1 MLFKNVS
8 FCAMNGEIDVKGVTL
23 DSGATTSEAF
33 SPTSAT
39 NVEVASSHPNSMSGY
54 DFYWDCGQY
63 QATNADILKEK
74 VLLSQLPSQG
84 QHQPTGPFEA
94 AIKDIPFEPPSVP
107 KALKLYDDRTSSSG
121 SLDFDPYNLCSPQK
135 IHFDM
140 VHGTPSFSPNPELTR
155 IMFEEVHSFPYPF
168 DHQYGQCNSQPH
180 LVDLEEA
187 DLDLFCSK
195 EYEDVVGMLNK
206 ESENRENC
214 DNDVSDCIEPK
225 TEELKMGTT
234 QDIPTHIFFSYD
246 GNQTLE
252 NSLNFNI
259 LLKEIP
265 HDPALVVPSTLSQ
278 HTGEVNNA
286 VNDCQSS
293 EVKVSLKQ
301 DVPAFSLTDSTLAP
315 SFESMNLFKTSLNET
330 QNSASLLMTA
340 QTPSL
345 KKDIIDADN
354 EADIGKDRDAAAENL
369 AMSSLVLSDIEGER
383 AAASTSSPESLTHT
397 RKPAKMA
404 QMQAAPT
411 PSSTKGQG
419 KYMRRRVTDE
429 SELRIPLQYGWKRE
443 IRIKTV
449 GNRLHGETTYYAPC
463 GKKLR
468 QFPDVIK
475 YLIRNGITELSREHF
490 SFSPRMNVGEFF
502 EMKESPE
509 GNHWY
514 KLTAEEAPLRIQ
526 AMMSRRGRPPNSS
539 KQRVQKL
546 SVLNQGKGKS
556 RKTRTVTL
564 LDSSDAKLM
573 KKLEQQAVLNPK
585 ETQILKALMNK
596 LKQKQG
602 PGKVQKAKRMK
613 EEKVIKRQ
621 QKVKQQRL
629 QLLHEM
635 KKPTEDLYLRD
646 LKPLPEFKRIAGLVL
661 SGRAF
666 SDCLTVFEF
675 LHTYGKV
682 LGFNVLK
689 DMPTLKTLQEGLLN
703 VGDAVGIIQ
712 DLLIKLL
719 HIAIVNP
726 GLPNQYQSVTLLR
739 ERIRDIQ
746 ITRNNV
752 SEVLRIFLEAYGVE
766 AELCRGLK
774 SKSFQAHSSEKKASV
789 LAFLV
794 NELLENSF
802 VVREID
808 KNLYQRAN
816 IRKNKWIV
824 DGKLRRL
831 QRTLAKKKGFE
842 KLKTIMEDRRRK
854 PEFSFEVDYNG
865 TSMRNGDEERVKEGT
880 RGKFSGKKTEGNK
893 MEYEQPS
900 TSVSELSC
908 QIEKLSKRQI
918 YFARKLLQF
927 SQKLRALLLGRDRFR
942 RRYWVFPHLSGV
954 FVEGSEE
961 SVAAEEGDVEK
972 NQRQSLETA
981 PVKVQGADALSVKAS
996 TLVTPKDEQRS
1007 KCEANV
1013 AAPES
1018 LEQQRANVKHCSGLQ
1033 QEVPPTG
1040 QPHSNLEHL
1049 TVFLAW
1055 LGVLQNSVSDL
1066 SVSNPQCSTSKD
1078 RLAVFSPEVLLAS
1091 NRKLFDLSVPNSEQ
1105 RVKDCAEKQGQWFSL
1120 LPRVPCD
1127 TSSVI
1132 QLPASPQ
1139 PTLQHQC
1146 QLVAS
1151 DLNGLDRGP
1160 LGPTAATQ
1168 PSMETPFDTQFIDSL
1183 ILDLASGTSESAF
1196 PQTNTPVTK
1205 PHPAEGLPLAESTR
1219 QWISKRRGRPS
1230 KLQKESNQCQLKPIP
1245 AEMQKGWWHI
1255 DSPEELN
1262 CLLKALHPRG
1272 IREKALH
1279 KQLLKHMDYVNQA
1292 CMRDKR
1298 DILFSNNSEEQIITK
1313 EMVENWKP
1321 EKWAMLADL
1330 EVLQYLE
1337 ELEQRVIS
1345 ASLHVEGWT
1354 CPDTDST
1361 RDDLVYFDQKCLT
1374 SSEGKMKGEEEMEL
1388 MRRNN
1393 NPLDL
1398 AVSRLA
1404 TLELNIE
1411 RRYLREPFSA
1421 PTARK
1426 LEPIATASKAPV
1438 KGGLEAEIN
1447 SNEVGVP
1454 PGLSLWRETLLK
1466 CSNAAQVFMCIQ
1478 RLENSIAWE
1487 KSVLKVLC
1495 QICRKGNRDDLLLL
1509 CDICEQG
1516 CHTFCL
1522 KPKIEEIPEDD
1533 WFCPICISKANRQSA
1548 RPRLSRNKIKQRRDR
1563 KHLARKANSHSAEP
1577 GSFLTKGRQ
1586 RRYRK
1591 RTQNKISNAKG
1602 VEYSA
1607 VKRRNKKRSNSLSP
1621 GNAPA
1626 AKKRKISAK
1635 SDPKDLALCE
1645 VILME
1650 MESHEDAWPFLHP
1663 VNPRMVP
1670 GYRKVIKKPMDFS
1683 TIRGKL
1689 IERKYTSCKEF
1700 AADAHLVF
1708 DNCLNFNENNSE
1720 IGQAGNVMRKFFE
1733 SRWAEFYHS
1742 S

>member
-1 MLFKNVS
+1 
-8 FCAMNGEIDVKGVTL
+8 MNSELDVKGVTL

-33 SPTSAT
+33 SPTPPL
-39 NVEVASSHPNSMSGY
+39 NVEVARSSHPNSMSGY

-84 QHQPTGPFEA
+84 QHQPNGPFEA
-94 AIKDIPFEPPSVP
+94 AIKDIPIEPSSIP
-107 KALKLYDDRTSSSG
+107 KALKLYDDRTNSSG

-140 VHGTPSFSPNPELTR
+140 VHATPSFSPSPELTR
-155 IMFEEVHSFPYPF
+155 IMVEEVHSFPYPF

-180 LVDLEEA
+180 LVELEEA
-187 DLDLFCSK
+187 DLDLFCGK
-195 EYEDVVGMLNK
+195 EYEDVVGILNK
-206 ESENRENC
+206 ESESRESC
-214 DNDVSDCIEPK
+214 DNDVSGCIEPK
-225 TEELKMGTT
+225 TEELKVDTS

-246 GNQTLE
+246 GNQSLE
-252 NSLNFNI
+252 NSLNFNVP
-259 LLKEIP
+259 LKEIP
-265 HDPALVVPSTLSQ
+265 HDPALVEPSTSS
-278 HTGEVNNA
+278 HHMGEVNNKA
-286 VNDCQSS
+286 SDCQSA
-293 EVKVSLKQ
+293 EVKMSLKQ
-301 DVPAFSLTDSTLAP
+301 DVSAFSLTDSTLAP
-315 SFESMNLFKTSLNET
+315 SFESLNLFKSSLNET
-330 QNSASLLMTA
+330 QTSASLLMTA
-340 QTPSL
+340 HTPSL
-345 KKDIIDADN
+345 RKDSDN
-354 EADIGKDRDAAAENL
+354 EADAGKDHDTAAEKILSNL
-369 AMSSLVLSDIEGER
+369 VMSSLMLSDIEGER
-383 AAASTSSPESLTHT
+383 AAASTSSLESFTHF
-397 RKPAKMA
+397 RKPVKKA
-404 QMQAAPT
+404 QTQAAFPVTSST

-475 YLIRNGITELSREHF
+475 YLIRNGITELGREHF

-509 GNHWY
+509 GDQWY
-514 KLTAEEAPLRIQ
+514 KLSAEETPLRIQ
-526 AMMSRRGRPPNSS
+526 AMMSRRGRPPNSN
-539 KQRVQKL
+539 KQWVQKL
-546 SVLNQGKGKS
+546 SLLKRGKGKS

-596 LKQKQG
+596 LKQKG
-602 PGKVQKAKRMK
+602 SAKMQKANRMK
-613 EEKVIKRQ
+613 EEKEMKRQ
-621 QKVKQQRL
+621 QKLKQQRL

-635 KKPTEDLYLRD
+635 KKPTEDLYLTD
-646 LKPLPEFKRIAGLVL
+646 HKPLPEFNRIAGLVL

-689 DMPTLKTLQEGLLN
+689 DMPTLNTLQEGLLN
-703 VGDAVGIIQ
+703 VGDTVGSIQ

-726 GLPNQYQSVTLLR
+726 GLPNQYQSITLLR
-739 ERIRDIQ
+739 ERIRDVQ

-766 AELCRGLK
+766 TELCESLK

-794 NELLENSF
+794 NELLENSL
-802 VVREID
+802 VIREID

-831 QRTLAKKKGFE
+831 RRTLAKKKGFE
-842 KLKTIMEDRRRK
+842 KLKSIMEDRRRK
-854 PEFSFEVDYNG
+854 QGISSDVDHNS
-865 TSMRNGDEERVKEGT
+865 TSVGSGDEERVREST
-880 RGKFSGKKTEGNK
+880 RGKSSEKKTEGIK
-893 MEYEQPS
+893 TEHEQPS

-918 YFARKLLQF
+918 FFARKLLQF

-961 SVAAEEGDVEK
+961 LAATEEGNVEK
-972 NQRQSLETA
+972 NQPQHLESA
-981 PVKVQGADALSVKAS
+981 PVKVHVGDALSAKPS
-996 TLVTPKDEQRS
+996 TPIRPKDDQRR
-1007 KCEANV
+1007 KCEANP

-1018 LEQQRANVKHCSGLQ
+1018 PKRQRANVKCGSGLQ
-1033 QEVPPTG
+1033 QEAPPAG
-1040 QPHSNLEHL
+1040 QPHSNLEQL
-1049 TVFLAW
+1049 AVFLAW
-1055 LGVLQNSVSDL
+1055 LSVLQNSVSDL
-1066 SVSNPQCSTSKD
+1066 SIPTPQCSTSKD
-1078 RLAVFSPEVLLAS
+1078 SLAAFSPEVLLAS
-1091 NRKLFDLSVPNSEQ
+1091 NRKLFDLSVPSSEQ
-1105 RVKDCAEKQGQWFSL
+1105 KVKDCAEKQGQWFSL
-1120 LPRVPCD
+1120 LPRIPCD
-1127 TSSVI
+1127 TSSVT
-1132 QLPASPQ
+1132 QLPTYPQ
-1139 PTLQHQC
+1139 PALQHQSYF
-1146 QLVAS
+1146 VDS
-1151 DLNGLDRGP
+1151 DPNGLDCGALKP
-1160 LGPTAATQ
+1160 PAAAQ
-1168 PSMETPFDTQFIDSL
+1168 PFTEAPFDTQFIDPL
-1183 ILDLASGTSESAF
+1183 ILDPASGTSGSTF
-1196 PQTNTPVTK
+1196 PQAKTPATKEKVK
-1205 PHPAEGLPLAESTR
+1205 PHPTEGLPQAESP
-1219 QWISKRRGRPS
+1219 WPVLPKRRGRPS
-1230 KLQKESNQCQLKPIP
+1230 KFLKEFSQCQLKPIP
-1245 AEMQKGWWHI
+1245 PEMQKGWWHI
-1255 DSPEELN
+1255 GSPEELN
-1262 CLLKALHPRG
+1262 CLLKVLHPRG

-1292 CMRDKR
+1292 CMRDNT
-1298 DILFSNNSEEQIITK
+1298 DILFSNNNEEQLVTK

-1321 EKWAMLADL
+1321 EKWAILADL

-1345 ASLHVEGWT
+1345 ASLQVEGWS

-1374 SSEGKMKGEEEMEL
+1374 SSEGKVKDEEEMEL

-1398 AVSRLA
+1398 AVSRLV

-1411 RRYLREPFSA
+1411 RRYLKEPLCA
-1421 PTARK
+1421 AAARK
-1426 LEPIATASKAPV
+1426 LEPTATASKAAV
-1438 KGGLEAEIN
+1438 KGVFETEVN
-1447 SNEVGVP
+1447 SNEGSIP

-1466 CSNAAQVFMCIQ
+1466 CTNAAQVFMCIQ
-1478 RLENSIAWE
+1478 QLEKSIAWE
-1487 KSVLKVLC
+1487 KSVLKVSC
-1495 QICRKGNRDDLLLL
+1495 QICRKGNKDDLLLL
-1509 CDICEQG
+1509 CDNCEQG

-1522 KPKIEEIPEDD
+1522 KPKIVEIPEED
-1533 WFCPICISKANRQSA
+1533 WFCPICISKANGQSV
-1548 RPRLSRNKIKQRRDR
+1548 RPRLSRSKIKQRRDR
-1563 KHLARKANSHSAEP
+1563 KRPARKANSHSVEP
-1577 GSFLTKGRQ
+1577 GSLPTKGKQ

-1591 RTQNKISNAKG
+1591 RTENTVSNVRG
-1602 VEYSA
+1602 VEYCSE
-1607 VKRRNKKRSNSLSP
+1607 KRRNKKRSNFPSP

-1626 AKKRKISAK
+1626 TKRRRISIK
-1635 SDPKDLALCE
+1635 NDPKDLALCE

-1708 DNCLNFNENNSE
+1708 DNCLNFNENSSE
-1720 IGQAGNVMRKFFE
+1720 IGQAGNVMKKFFE

>member
-1 MLFKNVS
+1 
-8 FCAMNGEIDVKGVTL
+8 MNGEIDVKGVTL

-39 NVEVASSHPNSMSGY
+39 NVEVPSSHPNSMSGY

-94 AIKDIPFEPPSVP
+94 AIKDMPFEPPSVP

-206 ESENRENC
+206 ESENRESC

-225 TEELKMGTT
+225 TDELKVGTA
-234 QDIPTHIFFSYD
+234 QDLPTHIFFSYD

-265 HDPALVVPSTLSQ
+265 HDPALVVPSTLSP
-278 HTGEVNNA
+278 HTGELNDTVNE
-286 VNDCQSS
+286 CQSS
-293 EVKVSLKQ
+293 EVKASPKQ
-301 DVPAFSLTDSTLAP
+301 DAPAFSLTDTTLAP
-315 SFESMNLFKTSLNET
+315 SFESLNLFKTSLNET
-330 QNSASLLMTA
+330 QNTASLLMPA

-345 KKDIIDADN
+345 KKDISDVDN
-354 EADIGKDRDAAAENL
+354 DAAA
-369 AMSSLVLSDIEGER
+369 MSALMLSDIEGER
-383 AAASTSSPESLTHT
+383 AAASTSSPESLTLT
-397 RKPAKMA
+397 RKPAT
-404 QMQAAPT
+404 MQAAPT

-509 GNHWY
+509 GNQWY

-539 KQRVQKL
+539 KQRAQKPA
-546 SVLNQGKGKS
+546 VLNQGKGRS

-585 ETQILKALMNK
+585 EIQILKALMNK

-602 PGKVQKAKRMK
+602 PSKVQKANRMK

-703 VGDAVGIIQ
+703 VGDAVGVIQ

-719 HIAIVNP
+719 HIAVVNP

-831 QRTLAKKKGFE
+831 QRSLAKKKGFE
-842 KLKTIMEDRRRK
+842 KLKTIVEDRRWK
-854 PEFSFEVDYNG
+854 PEFSFEVDHSG
-865 TSMRNGDEERVKEGT
+865 TSTRSGDEERVKEGT
-880 RGKFSGKKTEGNK
+880 RGKLSGKKTEGNK
-893 MEYEQPS
+893 MEYEQPC

-961 SVAAEEGDVEK
+961 LAAAEEGDVDK
-972 NQRQSLETA
+972 SQRQSLETA
-981 PVKVQGADALSVKAS
+981 PAEVQGAGALSAKAS
-996 TLVTPKDEQRS
+996 TLVMPKDEPRG
-1007 KCEANV
+1007 KCEASV
-1013 AAPES
+1013 TAAES
-1018 LEQQRANVKHCSGLQ
+1018 AEQQRAIARHCSALQ
-1033 QEVPPTG
+1033 QEVP
-1040 QPHSNLEHL
+1040 HSSLEHL

-1055 LGVLQNSVSDL
+1055 LGILQNSVSDL
-1066 SVSNPQCSTSKD
+1066 STSSPQCSTSKD
-1078 RLAVFSPEVLLAS
+1078 KLAAFSPEVLLAS

-1105 RVKDCAEKQGQWFSL
+1105 KVKDCAEKQGQWFSL
-1120 LPRVPCD
+1120 LPRSPCD

-1139 PTLQHQC
+1139 PALRHQC
-1146 QLVAS
+1146 QSVPS
-1151 DLNGLDRGP
+1151 DPSGLDRGS
-1160 LGPTAATQ
+1160 LGPPAAAQ

-1183 ILDLASGTSESAF
+1183 ILDLASGSSESAF

-1205 PHPAEGLPLAESTR
+1205 PHPAEGPPPAESPR

-1298 DILFSNNSEEQIITK
+1298 DILFSNDSEEQIITK

-1321 EKWAMLADL
+1321 EKWAILADL

-1374 SSEGKMKGEEEMEL
+1374 SSEGNMKGEEEMEL

-1404 TLELNIE
+1404 ALELNIE
-1411 RRYLREPFSA
+1411 RRYLKEPFSA
-1421 PTARK
+1421 PAARK

-1438 KGGLEAEIN
+1438 KGGLEAEVN
-1447 SNEVGVP
+1447 SNDDGVP

-1466 CSNAAQVFMCIQ
+1466 CTNAAQVFMCIQ

-1487 KSVLKVLC
+1487 KSVLKV
-1495 QICRKGNRDDLLLL
+1495 
-1509 CDICEQG
+1509 
-1516 CHTFCL
+1516 
-1522 KPKIEEIPEDD
+1522 
-1533 WFCPICISKANRQSA
+1533 ANRQSA

-1607 VKRRNKKRSNSLSP
+1607 VKKRSKRRSNSLLP

-1708 DNCLNFNENNSE
+1708 DNCLNFNENSSE